1 MPFIP
6 TEKQLFKNK
15 YRIKSTRLKHWD
27 YSSNG
32 AYYVTICTKDRE
44 QFFCEIVNGKMKL
57 SQIGKIV
64 EYEWKQTCEIRK
76 NVKLDEYVVMPDHFH
91 GILFIENALHPVETP
106 RRGVSTRHILNPPHN
121 PEWKPNSLGS
131 IICQFKSIC
140 TKRIY
145 AIGFPDFAWQTRF
158 HESIVRNEKHLNAI
172 REYIINNPLKF
183 ELDKNLHLDFYA
195 I

>member
-1 MPFIP
+1 M
-6 TEKQLFKNK
+6 ENQLFQNK

-44 QFFCEIVNGKMKL
+44 QFFGEIINGKMKL
-57 SQIGKIV
+57 SEIGKIV
-64 EYEWKQTCEIRK
+64 EHEWKQTCEIRK
-76 NVKLDEYVVMPDHFH
+76 NVELDEYVIMPDHMH

-106 RRGVSTRHILNPPHN
+106 RRGVSTRHILNPHHN

-145 AIGFPDFAWQTRF
+145 AIGFPNFVWQTRF
-158 HESIVRNEKHLNAI
+158 HESIVQNEKHLNAI
-172 REYIINNPLKF
+172 RKYIINNPLKF
-183 ELDKNLHLDFYA
+183 ESDKNLHPNFDGA
-195 I
+195 